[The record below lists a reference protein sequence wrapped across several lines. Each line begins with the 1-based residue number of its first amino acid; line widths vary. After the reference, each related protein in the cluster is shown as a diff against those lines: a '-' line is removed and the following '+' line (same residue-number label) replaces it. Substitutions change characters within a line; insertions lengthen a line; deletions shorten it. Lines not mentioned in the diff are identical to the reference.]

1 MLTWNDSFIESLGKQ
16 QLVRLGLSNELGT
29 VKLPVLNF
37 KHGGGRGVRWST
49 WLDQISSTQV
59 GRLRGWSMGRSSFP
73 KHRASVG
80 HWYTGT
86 GKERNHHWAGTRGEA
101 IIGVTVGVVI
111 QDIMEW

>member
-1 MLTWNDSFIESLGKQ
+1 MLTRNDSFIESLGEH
-16 QLVRLGLSNELGT
+16 QLVRLGLSNELGAGSLT
-29 VKLPVLNF
+29 F

-49 WLDQISSTQV
+49 WPDQISSTQV